1 MNNLTPILHDSAL
14 AWATTY
20 YQTDKVVVVI
30 IREDDDEPERY
41 LALIAAANQSG
52 WQAARPGRRPAAR
65 WRDLALVM
73 LCRRESVASIV

>member
-30 IREDDDEPERY
+30 IREDDDEQERY

-52 WQAARPGRRPAAR
+52 WQAAEVWPEEGAVATLNDLGEGLPPAGGT
-65 WRDLALVM
+65 WPL
-73 LCRRESVASIV
+73 